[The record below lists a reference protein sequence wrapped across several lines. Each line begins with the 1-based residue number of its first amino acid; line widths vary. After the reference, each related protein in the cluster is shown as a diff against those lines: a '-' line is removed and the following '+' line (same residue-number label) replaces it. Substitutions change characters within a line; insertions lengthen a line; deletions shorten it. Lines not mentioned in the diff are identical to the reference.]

1 VLPLLGVFWYQW
13 PQLEAEKNELF
24 VQVDAKNEEKID
36 DQP

>member
-1 VLPLLGVFWYQW
+1 LG
-13 PQLEAEKNELF
+13 AEKNELF